1 MTACGKAVC
10 LGLTIVFFLTGVL
23 IAVVIV
29 TKEGNGSHQNGQSK
43 ESTHNICILL
53 LFLGKTTTVTIRQ
66 SWSQEPQGLDREA
79 ALKLPQVLPTDGSKL
94 PLVVD
99 LHGNGG
105 QGNLRRLSFL
115 GDEVVVVAPNGYQR
129 SWNVFNEKSKA
140 DDVSFIVDLINKV
153 VAENSVV
160 DGNDVTI
167 LGTSN
172 GAAMI
177 YRLLLETNRD
187 RPFHR

>member
-1 MTACGKAVC
+1 MPRDG
-10 LGLTIVFFLTGVL
+10 
-23 IAVVIV
+23 
-29 TKEGNGSHQNGQSK
+29 
-43 ESTHNICILL
+43 
-53 LFLGKTTTVTIRQ
+53 RQ
-66 SWSQEPQGLDREA
+66 
-79 ALKLPQVLPTDGSKL
+79 L

-105 QGNLRRLSFL
+105 QGNVRRLSFL
-115 GDEVVVVAPNGYQR
+115 GDDVVVVAPNGYQR

-140 DDVSFIVDLINKV
+140 DDVAFIVDLINKV

-160 DGNDVTI
+160 DKNDVTI